1 MIHETESEF
10 VGHEPCHE
18 CGSSDALARYD
29 DGHGFCFSCKHY
41 EKADGEPSTETQTE
55 RKRVSKDLLPVG
67 TAQALAKR
75 GLTEE
80 TCAKWGYT
88 VSEYHGQPVQ
98 VANYRDLTGRIVA
111 QKVRFKNKDFKF
123 LGEPKEAGL
132 YGQHLWRDGGKRV
145 VITEG
150 EIDALTVSQLQ
161 GNKWPVVS
169 LPSGAQ
175 NARKALQNA
184 FEWLDKFD
192 EIVLMFDNDEP
203 GREAVEKCGTL
214 RFKSGK
220 LKIAKLPLKDPN
232 EMLVAGR
239 GSEVV
244 DAIFGAKAYRPD
256 GILAGTDLWDTVNQQ
271 DEEYTLPLPFEA
283 LSRMSLGVRL
293 GELWTFTAGSGIG
306 KSAIVREIAY
316 NFITSGETVGMIML
330 EENVKRTARG
340 LMGLAINKPAHAI
353 WKELSDE
360 EKKEGFDATL
370 GTGRV
375 YLYDHFGSSDIDN
388 IVSKIRYMA
397 VGCDCKVVILDHL
410 SIIVSGTEDG
420 DERRLIDNIMTELK
434 TLAMEL
440 NIAIILVSHL
450 KRPQGDKGHED
461 GARTSLAQLRG
472 SHAIAQL
479 SDFVIGAERDQQGE
493 HKNITTLRILKNRYT
508 GETGEAGWL
517 RYDPDTGRLCECFED
532 PFQKEPDGGNEY
544 GFGAGD
550 EGEDPF

>member
-1 MIHETESEF
+1 M
-10 VGHEPCHE
+10 
-18 CGSSDALARYD
+18 
-29 DGHGFCFSCKHY
+29 
-41 EKADGEPSTETQTE
+41 
-55 RKRVSKDLLPVG
+55 SKDLLPVG
-67 TAQALAKR
+67 SIRALAKR

-80 TCAKWGYT
+80 TCAKWGYS
-88 VSEYHGQPVQ
+88 VSEMGGQTVQ
-98 VANYRDLTGRIVA
+98 LANYRDLTGNLVA
-111 QKVRFKNKDFKF
+111 QKVRFKNKDFRF
-123 LGEPKEAGL
+123 LGDAKSAGL

-150 EIDALTVSQLQ
+150 EIDAMSVSQLQ
-161 GNKWPVVS
+161 GLKWPVVS
-169 LPSGAQ
+169 LPTGAP

-192 EIVLMFDNDEP
+192 EIILMFDNDEA
-203 GREAVEKCGTL
+203 GREAVEKCSTL

-220 LKIAKLPLKDPN
+220 LKVAKLPLKDAN
-232 EMLVAGR
+232 EMLLAGR
-239 GSEVV
+239 GSEVI
-244 DAIFGAKAYRPD
+244 DAIFGAKAHRPD
-256 GILAGTDLWDTVNQQ
+256 GIVAGSDLWDTVNQQ
-271 DEEYTLPLPFEA
+271 DEEYTLPLPFNA
-283 LSRMSLGVRL
+283 LGNMSLGVRL

-316 NFITSGETVGMIML
+316 NFVVEDETVGMIML

-340 LMGLAINKPAHAI
+340 LMGLAINKPAHSI
-353 WKELSDE
+353 WGELTDE
-360 EKKEGFDATL
+360 EKREGFDATL
-370 GTGRV
+370 GTDRIF
-375 YLYDHFGSSDIDN
+375 LYDHFGSSDIDN

-440 NIAIILVSHL
+440 NIAILLVSHL

-493 HKNITTLRILKNRYT
+493 HKNVTTLRVLKNRYT

-517 RYDPDTGRLCECFED
+517 QYDPDTGRLAELVED
-532 PFQKEPDGGNEY
+532 PFSTEGNPDEQY
-544 GFGAGD
+544 D
-550 EGEDPF
+550 EFDGSDTGSDPF